1 MTDEQIIAQLR
12 AELAELREHVA
23 PVLELARLAPAEFQG
38 LMIRA
43 SQRVGELEDVEVNP
57 DLSPADPGEEAHHSR

>member
-23 PVLELARLAPAEFQG
+23 PVLELERLAPNEFYG
-38 LMIRA
+38 LMVHA
-43 SQRVGELEDVEVNP
+43 SQRAGELED
-57 DLSPADPGEEAHHSR
+57 SPKP